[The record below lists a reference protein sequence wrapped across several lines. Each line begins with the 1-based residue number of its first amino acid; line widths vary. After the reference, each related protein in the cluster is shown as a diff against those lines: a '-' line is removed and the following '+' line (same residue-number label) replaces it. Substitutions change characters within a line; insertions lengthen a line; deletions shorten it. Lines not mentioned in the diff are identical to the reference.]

1 MEVGVGVGV
10 GTSARTSVYELVK
23 SGSRIHG
30 TESSCQALFTPPLP
44 HQARLAGCQ
53 GPHFLALP

>member
-1 MEVGVGVGV
+1 MDVGVEVGV

-44 HQARLAGCQ
+44 Q
-53 GPHFLALP
+53 